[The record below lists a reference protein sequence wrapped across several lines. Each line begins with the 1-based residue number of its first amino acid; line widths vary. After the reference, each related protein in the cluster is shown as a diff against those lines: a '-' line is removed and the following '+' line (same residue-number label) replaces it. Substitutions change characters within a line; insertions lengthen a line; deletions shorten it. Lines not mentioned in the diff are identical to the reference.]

1 MANHLGVVELV
12 FWKYV
17 ASEIF
22 TSLKEKLKEHYSEND
37 IIFTEKESIHTVIE
51 HVLSGN
57 CDDYVIL
64 CKTIL
69 GKAIID
75 I

>member
-1 MANHLGVVELV
+1 MANHLGEVELV

-17 ASEIF
+17 ASE
-22 TSLKEKLKEHYSEND
+22 KLKERYSEND
-37 IIFTEKESIHTVIE
+37 IIFTEKESINTVIE